1 MVNEALLL
9 LLFFLDGHGCLLCVV
24 DAVLSCQVVSII
36 AILILLILLLRITPA
51 LGCSRLATP
60 ALELIIALRLLLLCW
75 IWVTPAD
82 VPVEH
87 LRRHAVVRRWLV
99 HSPALRL
106 LLLLLLWLH
115 LGLRLGSWL
124 RRHLRLRW
132 LIFSKSVTKQLT
144 QLTKVT
150 NFAMLL

>member
-60 ALELIIALRLLLLCW
+60 ALELIIALRLLLLRW

-82 VPVEH
+82 VPAEH
-87 LRRHAVVRRWLV
+87 LRRHAVVRRRLV
-99 HSPALRL
+99 HSPALR

-132 LIFSKSVTKQLT
+132 LIFSKSVTRQLT

-150 NFAMLL
+150 NFAMRL

>member
-24 DAVLSCQVVSII
+24 DAVLSCQVVSIF
-36 AILILLILLLRITPA
+36 AILILLILLLRIAPA

-60 ALELIIALRLLLLCW
+60 ALELIIALRLLLLCR

-82 VPVEH
+82 VPAEH
-87 LRRHAVVRRWLV
+87 LSRHAVVRRRLV
-99 HSPALRL
+99 HSPALR

-150 NFAMLL
+150 NFAMRL